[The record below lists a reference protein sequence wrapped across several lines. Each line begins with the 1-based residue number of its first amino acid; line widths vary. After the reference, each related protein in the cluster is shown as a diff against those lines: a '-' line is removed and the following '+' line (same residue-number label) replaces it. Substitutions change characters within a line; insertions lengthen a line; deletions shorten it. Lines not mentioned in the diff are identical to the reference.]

1 MMLDIKQI
9 WVTFLLEFKMD
20 HKAIETTQ
28 NSNNIFDPGTASEQR
43 VLLWFKKFCKG
54 DKSIEDE
61 EHSDQP
67 LEVGNKQLRAIIK
80 ADPLKTTWEVVHEL
94 NIDPS
99 LVI

>member
-1 MMLDIKQI
+1 MLDIKQI
-9 WVTFLLEFKMD
+9 WATFLLEFKMD

-28 NSNNIFDPGTASEQR
+28 NSNNIFDPGTAGEQT

-54 DKSIEDE
+54 DKSLEDE

-80 ADPLKTTWEVVHEL
+80 ADPLTTTWEVAH
-94 NIDPS
+94 
-99 LVI
+99 

>member
-28 NSNNIFDPGTASEQR
+28 NSNNIFDPGTASEQT
-43 VLLWFKKFCKG
+43 VPLWFKKFCKG
-54 DKSIEDE
+54 DKSLEDE

-94 NIDPS
+94 NVDPS
-99 LVI
+99 VVI